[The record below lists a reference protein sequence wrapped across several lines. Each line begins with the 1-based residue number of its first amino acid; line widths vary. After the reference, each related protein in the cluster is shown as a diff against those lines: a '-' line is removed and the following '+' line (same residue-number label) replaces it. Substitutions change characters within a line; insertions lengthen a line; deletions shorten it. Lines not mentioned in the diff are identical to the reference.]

1 MSVEKDAN
9 FRWAICFLLCVDS
22 CCSLALHTQH
32 FIHNSLL
39 HVKSPGS
46 LINKTN
52 VTWTMKDFFI
62 FLFSLD
68 LQDLGSFIFSEGEMR
83 AALLLFQHMYLW
95 LAIAVH
101 IKKQQEAD
109 DCVWCRKSSSTHEV
123 LWFNEAQVPPARSFL
138 GKHPRMWKI
147 GHMYREHVT
156 TPATKS
162 YIQIMFFF
170 SITNPMPFAMCL
182 CHFV

>member
-1 MSVEKDAN
+1 MSVEKDMN
-9 FRWAICFLLCVDS
+9 FRWAICLLLCVDS

-39 HVKSPGS
+39 ESDQQ
-46 LINKTN
+46 NKC
-52 VTWTMKDFFI
+52 DLDCERFF

-68 LQDLGSFIFSEGEMR
+68 LQDLRSFIFSEGEMR
-83 AALLLFQHMYLW
+83 TALLLFQHMYLW

-109 DCVWCRKSSSTHEV
+109 NCVWCRKSSSTHEV
-123 LWFNEAQVPPARSFL
+123 LWFNEAQVPPACSFL

>member
-1 MSVEKDAN
+1 MSVEKDVN
-9 FRWAICFLLCVDS
+9 FRWAI

-39 HVKSPGS
+39 DVKSPGS

-52 VTWTMKDFFI
+52 VTWTMKDFF

-83 AALLLFQHMYLW
+83 AALLLLQHMYLW
-95 LAIAVH
+95 LATAVH

-109 DCVWCRKSSSTHEV
+109 DWVWCRKSSSTHEV

-147 GHMYREHVT
+147 GHMYGEHVT

-162 YIQIMFFF
+162 YIQIIFFF
-170 SITNPMPFAMCL
+170 STTNPMPFAMCL

>member
-1 MSVEKDAN
+1 MSYLFFAV
-9 FRWAICFLLCVDS
+9 RWQLLLTGPTYTTFHS
-22 CCSLALHTQH
+22 QLAPPRQ
-32 FIHNSLL
+32 IPRQSDQQ
-39 HVKSPGS
+39 
-46 LINKTN
+46 NKC
-52 VTWTMKDFFI
+52 DLDYERFFF

-109 DCVWCRKSSSTHEV
+109 DCVWCTKSSSAHEV

>member
-1 MSVEKDAN
+1 MRILDELFV
-9 FRWAICFLLCVDS
+9 FCR
-22 CCSLALHTQH
+22 ALTAAAHW
-32 FIHNSLL
+32 
-39 HVKSPGS
+39 PY
-46 LINKTN
+46 INNISFTTRSSTSNPQAVWSTKQM
-52 VTWTMKDFFI
+52 WLGLWKIFFFF

-170 SITNPMPFAMCL
+170 PITNPMPFAMCL